1 MKYSRRWRL
10 HIWSWGKIFE
20 PSFRPEMS
28 NLSHILQNILSTY
41 ILSNKN
47 LFPPPL
53 VTSRAVREV
62 NSETEK
68 FAQSEEQ
75 RFVSY
80 HLNHLCSA
88 PGNLIRKVKKWK
100 STRILLQSANTPNS
114 FPNSWFQ
121 LLTLCKLLK
130 GQKTTSFGVFLPFFS
145 QILHFH
151 PFHAHIKPILKKRI
165 RPGLHFSAVVEA
177 QTFCLNSGRVATATQ
192 LTNINIKR
200 WK

>member
-10 HIWSWGKIFE
+10 HIAEAKTLNHDSGQKWVIWA
-20 PSFRPEMS
+20 
-28 NLSHILQNILSTY
+28 HILSKY

-100 STRILLQSANTPNS
+100 SIRISLQSANTPNS
-114 FPNSWFQ
+114 FPNIWFHCLWLKREECVVVVEQ
-121 LLTLCKLLK
+121 LLTLWKLLN
-130 GQKTTSFGVFLPFFS
+130 GQKTTSFCCVFDPFLPIF
-145 QILHFH
+145 
-151 PFHAHIKPILKKRI
+151 
-165 RPGLHFSAVVEA
+165 
-177 QTFCLNSGRVATATQ
+177 
-192 LTNINIKR
+192 
-200 WK
+200 